1 MSEAELEMPADMCC
15 SPHYH
20 AALSLCFSWLV
31 LSICAITASTD
42 FKFAWLAYMQI
53 DNYSMFRAHYNSIPA
68 TGFPPIP
75 SVPVTLPVDK
85 HTLHVLCFKARYE
98 RHTSTH
104 VLEEEDIQGTIAALL
119 EAARLLDQDQD
130 VREFQ
135 RAQQT
140 RSGTAARTYI
150 LKRNGSYGAMRQ
162 AKFSLTKR
170 QHLEAASPGDT
181 DVCSAVFDDGQ
192 QSETCGR

>member
-1 MSEAELEMPADMCC
+1 M
-15 SPHYH
+15 
-20 AALSLCFSWLV
+20 
-31 LSICAITASTD
+31 CAITASTD
-42 FKFAWLAYMQI
+42 FKFAWLPYMQI
-53 DNYSMFRAHYNSIPA
+53 DNYNMFRAHYNSNPA
-68 TGFPPIP
+68 TRFPPIP
-75 SVPVTLPVDK
+75 SVPVSLPVDK

-140 RSGTAARTYI
+140 RSGTAAR
-150 LKRNGSYGAMRQ
+150 
-162 AKFSLTKR
+162 LT
-170 QHLEAASPGDT
+170 
-181 DVCSAVFDDGQ
+181 F
-192 QSETCGR
+192 